1 MSYSRSTQPDST
13 PLSTQ
18 TRSLLHLSSQL
29 SLLSQRTQQLEQ
41 LTAQTAEHASYMRL
55 LGASHAA
62 LFMGAQ
68 KVFVPSSEED
78 QVREEQH

>member
-1 MSYSRSTQPDST
+1 MSYSRSVQQPDSI

-41 LTAQTAEHASYMRL
+41 LSAQTAEHASYMRL

-62 LFMGAQ
+62 LW
-68 KVFVPSSEED
+68 VNTSSSLFG
-78 QVREEQH
+78 